1 MSEPLYLSST
11 REIPASELGEPL
23 ASALREYA
31 ARHQLTLE
39 GVRMWL
45 TRRENP
51 PATGFLAS
59 LFGRRR
65 NPVDS
70 DPWHDALLVLH
81 PTHVILA
88 SHGPARGTLVQS
100 LALALAS
107 VARGSV
113 IGVRMGGGLDLPSD
127 DGITFEGFPGDEG
140 RPGSVFAG
148 LGGPMADAC
157 FEAVREAVTRAKN
170 PR

>member
-11 REIPASELGEPL
+11 REIPATELTEPL
-23 ASALREYA
+23 ATALREHA
-31 ARHQLTLE
+31 SRHQLSLD

-65 NPVDS
+65 NPIDS

-81 PTHVILA
+81 PTHVLLA
-88 SHGPARGTLVQS
+88 SHGPSTGTLVQS
-100 LALALAS
+100 LPLALAS
-107 VARGSV
+107 VVRGSV
-113 IGVRMGGGLDLPSD
+113 IGARMGGGLDLPSD
-127 DGITFEGFPGDEG
+127 DGITIEGFPGDVG

-148 LGGPMADAC
+148 LGGPEAEDC
-157 FEAVREAVTRAKN
+157 FEAVREAVARAKN